1 MKLNDIKQYLLVGA
15 SKTVT
20 VYCELCKEYIGYVKT
35 ITIMNEKIVRI
46 EYDVYGYDEA
56 GITYYVEY
64 NSFEILIN
72 SLQEYIGEDLN
83 KWNIINQSG
92 YYPDKPQVKYDI
104 NKTHKLIENDF
115 INDKIILPSNG
126 HITIKEDYWKELHA
140 KKII

>member
-1 MKLNDIKQYLLVGA
+1 MKLNDIKQYLIVGL

-35 ITIMNEKIVRI
+35 ITIMNEKIVRV

-56 GITYYVEY
+56 GITYYIEY

-92 YYPDKPQVKYDI
+92 YYPDEPQVKYDI
-104 NKTHKLIENDF
+104 NKTHNLIIKDLK
-115 INDKIILPSNG
+115 NDKIILPSNG
-126 HITIKEDYWKELHA
+126 KITMKEDYWKELHDN
-140 KKII
+140 KIT